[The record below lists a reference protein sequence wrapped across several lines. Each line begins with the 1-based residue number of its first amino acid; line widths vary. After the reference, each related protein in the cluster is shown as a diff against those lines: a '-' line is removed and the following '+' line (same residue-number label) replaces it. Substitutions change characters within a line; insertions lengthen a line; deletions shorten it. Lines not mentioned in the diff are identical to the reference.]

1 MQVYLDNSATTKVY
15 EEVAAP
21 VYRALTEGYGNPSSI
36 HAMGQDAERV
46 VKRARQQVASAM
58 NASPK
63 NIIFTASGTESDNLV
78 LHAAFRNTGRI
89 SGRKLIIS
97 EVEHA
102 AVREQAAYLK
112 SQGAEVILLPVSP
125 AGGDAPGVIDLDA
138 LTDAL
143 DETVAMISV
152 MHVNNETGV
161 IQPIGEIR
169 KRVPENDDIL
179 IHTDAVQSFGKLPVD
194 VETGDCARIDMISI
208 SAHKIHGPKGVA
220 ALYAARPEKLSPLIR
235 GGGQEGGLRSGTQ
248 NVPGIV
254 GFGIAAE
261 IGSADMT
268 AHAKR
273 VAALRQRLLDGIM
286 SRIGDVSLN
295 SPRESSVSGRPGFC
309 SPYILNVSFLGT
321 RGEVLVHDLERSG
334 IYVSTGSACAS
345 LKKDKHGVGPVLA
358 ALGLTKEAANG
369 TLRFSFSRYNTTAE
383 IDYALEHLKA
393 AVDRFRKVGT
403 FR

>member
-46 VKRARQQVASAM
+46 LKRARQQVASAM
-58 NASPK
+58 NARPE
-63 NIIFTASGTESDNLV
+63 NIIFTGSGTESDNLA
-78 LHAAFRNTGRI
+78 LHAVFRNTGRI

-112 SQGAEVILLPVSP
+112 SLGVEVVLLPVSP
-125 AGGDAPGVIDLDA
+125 VGGDSPGIIDMGA
-138 LTDAL
+138 LAEAL

-152 MHVNNETGV
+152 THVNNETGV

-169 KRVPENDDIL
+169 KRVPKGDIL
-179 IHTDAVQSFGKLPVD
+179 IHTDAVQSFGKLPID
-194 VETGDCARIDMISI
+194 VEAGELGQIDMISI
-208 SAHKIHGPKGVA
+208 SAHKIHGPKGVG
-220 ALYAARPEKLSPLIR
+220 ALCAARPEKLSPLIR

-248 NVPGIV
+248 NVPGIA
-254 GFGIAAE
+254 GFGAAAE
-261 IGSADMT
+261 IISADIT
-268 AHAKR
+268 AHAKQ
-273 VAALRQRLLDGIM
+273 AAILRQRLLDGIM
-286 SRIGDVSLN
+286 GHISDVSLN
-295 SPRESSVSGRPGFC
+295 SPREASDSGRPGCC

-345 LKKDKHGVGPVLA
+345 LKKDKRGINPVLA
-358 ALGLTKEAANG
+358 AIGLTKEAAEG
-369 TLRFSFSRYNTTAE
+369 ALRFSFSRYNTPAE
-383 IDYALEHLKA
+383 IDYTLEHLKA
-393 AVDRFRKVGT
+393 AVERFRKVGT